1 MSQAFVDQVTLDC
14 LLNKSMFNAHIK
26 NKKAL
31 SINKEDKKFYKKR
44 IYNLFKEL
52 LIHKLEPDNLLPD
65 VKYAYDNFVNAS
77 INYFKTIDNNDLLQ
91 EEYKTLDNNN
101 IALENIDANPE
112 LGDDVGVEEADK
124 LLMRSIK
131 ITPPSLDKYV
141 KRKSTKPEE
150 KLIMP
155 KQKEINLMNPDLKVK
170 GIQSNSNNNNNTNS
184 NNNNNIQ
191 KKENIT
197 NKYDEIINAK
207 NENDKKDKN
216 SKKEKC
222 DKKDKIEE

>member
-14 LLNKSMFNAHIK
+14 LLNKSMFNAHVK
-26 NKKAL
+26 NKKAQ
-31 SINKEDKKFYKKR
+31 SINKEERKFYKKR

-52 LIHKLEPDNLLPD
+52 LINKAEPEDLLPD
-65 VKYAYDNFVNAS
+65 VKYAYDIFLNAS

-91 EEYKTLDNNN
+91 EEYKTLDEEDTIN
-101 IALENIDANPE
+101 INAIPE
-112 LGDDVGVEEADK
+112 LGDDDNIVGVENADK

-155 KQKEINLMNPDLKVK
+155 KQKEINLKDPELKVK
-170 GIQSNSNNNNNTNS
+170 GIQSNS
-184 NNNNNIQ
+184 NNNNIQ

-197 NKYDEIINAK
+197 NKYDEIINTK
-207 NENDKKDKN
+207 KENDKN

-222 DKKDKIEE
+222 DKKDKNEE

>member
-14 LLNKSMFNAHIK
+14 LLNKSMFNAHVK
-26 NKKAL
+26 NKKAQ
-31 SINKEDKKFYKKR
+31 SINKEERKFYKKR

-52 LIHKLEPDNLLPD
+52 LINKAEPEDLLPD
-65 VKYAYDNFVNAS
+65 VKYAYDIFLNAS

-91 EEYKTLDNNN
+91 EEYKTLDEEDTIN
-101 IALENIDANPE
+101 INAIPQ
-112 LGDDVGVEEADK
+112 LGDDDNIVGVENADK

-155 KQKEINLMNPDLKVK
+155 KQKEINLMDPELKVK
-170 GIQSNSNNNNNTNS
+170 GIQSNS

-197 NKYDEIINAK
+197 NKYDEIINTK
-207 NENDKKDKN
+207 NENDKN

-222 DKKDKIEE
+222 DKKDKNEE

>member
-14 LLNKSMFNAHIK
+14 LLNKSMFNAHVK
-26 NKKAL
+26 NKKAQ
-31 SINKEDKKFYKKR
+31 SINKEERKFYKKR

-52 LIHKLEPDNLLPD
+52 LINKAEPEDLLPD
-65 VKYAYDNFVNAS
+65 VKYAYDNFIKAS

-91 EEYKTLDNNN
+91 EEYKTLDEEETIN
-101 IALENIDANPE
+101 INAIPE
-112 LGDDVGVEEADK
+112 LGDDDNIVGVENADK

-131 ITPPSLDKYV
+131 ITQPSLDKYV

-155 KQKEINLMNPDLKVK
+155 KQKDINLKDPELKVK
-170 GIQSNSNNNNNTNS
+170 GIQSNSNS
-184 NNNNNIQ
+184 NNNNIQ

-197 NKYDEIINAK
+197 NKYDEIINTK
-207 NENDKKDKN
+207 KENDKN

-222 DKKDKIEE
+222 DKKDKNEE

>member
-14 LLNKSMFNAHIK
+14 LLNKSMFNAHVK
-26 NKKAL
+26 NKKAQ
-31 SINKEDKKFYKKR
+31 SINKEERKFYKKR

-52 LIHKLEPDNLLPD
+52 LINKVEPNDLLPD
-65 VKYAYDNFVNAS
+65 VKYAYNNFLNAS

-91 EEYKTLDNNN
+91 EEYKTLDEEDTIN
-101 IALENIDANPE
+101 INAIPELDDDNIVGLEN
-112 LGDDVGVEEADK
+112 ADK

-155 KQKEINLMNPDLKVK
+155 KQKEINLMDPELKVK
-170 GIQSNSNNNNNTNS
+170 GIQSNSNNSNS
-184 NNNNNIQ
+184 NSNSNNNNIQ

-197 NKYDEIINAK
+197 NKYDEIINTK
-207 NENDKKDKN
+207 KENDKN

-222 DKKDKIEE
+222 DKKDKNEE